1 MVMAKTKY
9 ILVRTRQIAT

>member
-9 ILVRTRQIAT
+9 IPVRTRQIAT